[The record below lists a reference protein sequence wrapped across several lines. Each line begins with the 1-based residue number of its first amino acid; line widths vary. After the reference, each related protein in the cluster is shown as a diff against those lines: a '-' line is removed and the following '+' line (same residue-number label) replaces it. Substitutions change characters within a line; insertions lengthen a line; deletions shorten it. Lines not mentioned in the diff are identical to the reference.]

1 MLMADLVTKI
11 KYHDSN
17 DNLNHD
23 YDIGVDADHVFIQD
37 ENSNSQTI
45 HYTLKQIYTF
55 LKEFFSKKMFM
66 IESSD
71 EPENPNVIVWNKVE
85 QI

>member
-1 MLMADLVTKI
+1 MLMANLITKI
-11 KYHDSN
+11 KYHDN
-17 DNLNHD
+17 EDNKDKN

-37 ENSNSQTI
+37 EDSNSQTT

-66 IESSD
+66 IESSN